1 MQITQ
6 RFVVDYPRAA
16 VWAYFGRLDDVTR
29 CMPGASLTEPPV
41 DNRAKFKLNV
51 KLGPISAAFAGDCD
65 VERDDADQRGLIRG
79 NARDTR
85 GDSRVKGAVDYR
97 LAEEGA
103 GAKTAVDIAV
113 DFTLTGRLA
122 QFSRAGIVNDLAAR
136 FTEDFAK
143 NLAAALAAE
152 APAATTR
159 AGPGSAP
166 AGPGEPGTTPAAAQ
180 GSARPEVPRELDAGR
195 LVFSVI
201 WARIRG
207 FFRSLFGRA

>member
-6 RFVVDYPRAA
+6 RFIVDHPRPA
-16 VWAYFGRLDDVTR
+16 VWNYFGRLEDVTR

-41 DNRAKFKLNV
+41 DNRAKFQLNV
-51 KLGPISAAFAGDCD
+51 KLGPISAAFAGDCE
-65 VERDDADQRGLIRG
+65 VERNDADQKGVIRG

-85 GDSRVKGAVDYR
+85 GDSRVKGVVDYR
-97 LAEEGA
+97 LSEEA
-103 GAKTAVDIAV
+103 GAAATAVDIVV

-152 APAATTR
+152 APAPATDS
-159 AGPGSAP
+159 AGTGTPGDVAPVRPAP
-166 AGPGEPGTTPAAAQ
+166 AGPQA
-180 GSARPEVPRELDAGR
+180 PRELDAGK

-201 WARIRG
+201 WARIKG
-207 FFRSLFGRA
+207 FFRSLFGRG